1 MSVPRHAHVGWVLLA
16 AACGSPGTA
25 PTDGPGAAVGIEI
38 ELPVPRMQV
47 GAPLQAS
54 ARVVDAEGRQRTDR
68 QVTWLS
74 EDAGVASVDQFGVI
88 TGVAVGTARIVA
100 RSLELEAGVTVEVI
114 PRRVARVETRTPKAN
129 VVWGSSTRVVATAF
143 DGQGNV
149 MVPGSLAW
157 RSSWPDVVQVDQDG
171 IATGVATGQAWIVAT
186 ADGVRD
192 STPVVS
198 TFPAVTS
205 AFLAPGTGTTLSL
218 GRQLFPDLLHFDDAG
233 DLHPVQTRYA
243 SSDSSIVRPDV
254 FILNALAPGV
264 ARISSTNSGPTVAF
278 DLRVVEQPRVESV
291 RLTPDRAVV
300 PVGQPVI
307 VMMQTLDE
315 TGQIL
320 TDRDKTVTVRHW
332 SSLSLATYRTNGD
345 TLVFVGAQP
354 GTYRIRREVENR
366 ETAVE
371 ITVLP
376 SDPSSALC
384 RSLAGATLL
393 GDDGQFLGTLT
404 PPESARSIQAP
415 EGYFGGWWSST
426 SVYSLFG
433 PYGRVPSDLSAFD
446 PGATRPPFIVRDG
459 VTLGRASVSIDIPG
473 AISPGQLLHCDFR

>member
-1 MSVPRHAHVGWVLLA
+1 
-16 AACGSPGTA
+16 
-25 PTDGPGAAVGIEI
+25 
-38 ELPVPRMQV
+38 
-47 GAPLQAS
+47 
-54 ARVVDAEGRQRTDR
+54 
-68 QVTWLS
+68 
-74 EDAGVASVDQFGVI
+74 I

-129 VVWGSSTRVVATAF
+129 VVWGSSTRVIATAF

-157 RSSWPDVVQVDQDG
+157 RSSWPDVVRVDQDG

-192 STPVVS
+192 STPLVS
-198 TFPAVTS
+198 TFPAGTS
-205 AFLAPGTGTTLSL
+205 AFLAPGTGTTRSL
-218 GRQLFPDLLHFDDAG
+218 RRQPFPDLLRFAAAR

-307 VMMQTLDE
+307 VMM
-315 TGQIL
+315 
-320 TDRDKTVTVRHW
+320 
-332 SSLSLATYRTNGD
+332 
-345 TLVFVGAQP
+345 
-354 GTYRIRREVENR
+354 
-366 ETAVE
+366 
-371 ITVLP
+371 
-376 SDPSSALC
+376 
-384 RSLAGATLL
+384 
-393 GDDGQFLGTLT
+393 
-404 PPESARSIQAP
+404 
-415 EGYFGGWWSST
+415 
-426 SVYSLFG
+426 
-433 PYGRVPSDLSAFD
+433 
-446 PGATRPPFIVRDG
+446 
-459 VTLGRASVSIDIPG
+459 
-473 AISPGQLLHCDFR
+473 